1 MSQNASKLVSEAP
14 SSAKR
19 LSPDARKA
27 QLLHHAMAAFAQAG
41 IERAVHADVAARANV
56 STPTVFKYFPTRDAL
71 VDAILTEI
79 EDAFTNLSGLK
90 SSSMR
95 LQPKELTHLFAGLIS
110 ALCVN
115 KPNLMKV
122 GLMWSVSFSPIR
134 ERYKTFEDMKLDD
147 LENHLSSVQMSRSDA
162 RIFFSSMN
170 LLIRMHFDGT
180 SSEARMRYI
189 NRLSEMFDSA
199 LP

>member
-1 MSQNASKLVSEAP
+1 MSKTASQLVSEAP
-14 SSAKR
+14 PSPRR
-19 LSPDARKA
+19 LNPDARKA
-27 QLLHHAMAAFAQAG
+27 QLLRHAMAAFAEAG

-56 STPTVFKYFPTRDAL
+56 STPTVFKYFPTREAL

-79 EDAFTNLSGLK
+79 EDAFANLSGLK

-95 LQPKELTHLFAGLIS
+95 LEPKELTHLFAGLIS

-115 KPNLMKV
+115 RPNMMKV
-122 GLMWSVSFSPIR
+122 GLMWSMTFSPIQ
-134 ERYKTFEDMKLDD
+134 ERYKAFEDMKLDD
-147 LENHLSSVQMSRSDA
+147 LENHLSRVQMSRSDA

-189 NRLSEMFDSA
+189 NRLSEMFDGA